1 MRGKVKQGFQN
12 KNIGGITPAYAGKR
26 PLHFHRIP
34 PGKDH
39 PRVCGEKRPELFKL
53 PLRLGSPPRMRGKV
67 PAYQV
72 PNPNAR
78 ITPAY
83 AGKSALSCSS
93 CPCGW
98 DHPRVCGEKC
108 LPIRCLTPT
117 PGSPPR
123 VRGKGVWNLTVVL
136 FTGITPACAG
146 KRPCWCSTLCCWWD
160 HPRVCGEKKAG
171 PTGQVDHQGSPPRVR
186 GKVPFPVFGRFRT
199 GITPACA
206 GKSTAHVRISAM
218 NGDHPRVC
226 GEK

>member
-1 MRGKVKQGFQN
+1 MRGKDRSTF
-12 KNIGGITPAYAGKR
+12 TAS
-26 PLHFHRIP
+26 
-34 PGKDH
+34 
-39 PRVCGEKRPELFKL
+39 RPE
-53 PLRLGSPPRMRGKV
+53 
-67 PAYQV
+67 
-72 PNPNAR
+72 R

-186 GKVPFPVFGRFRT
+186 GKVVQRGAKLATNGITPACAGKRDATDWTTMCRRDHPRVCGEKVHKVARLRVIQGSPPRVRGKGVKHRDGRVRV

-206 GKSTAHVRISAM
+206 GKSIHALLCVPAA
-218 NGDHPRVC
+218 
-226 GEK
+226 